1 MTDWN
6 AKDTDIQ
13 DQDILAL
20 ANLTDNSP
28 LRWHCNSDPRLRL
41 SGDTVAKHSQRV
53 QMMCHSLAAHL
64 GHDLTRSDLL
74 FAALHHDAAEA
85 VVGDMPGP
93 AKERFHDLADEYA
106 SAERRVLIE
115 MGLTWK
121 LTRLES
127 DMLHL
132 ADKLDAY
139 LWARHCKAADTDEW
153 RRAESKLWARAKA
166 LGAQAWLQERLDRGV
181 E

>member
-1 MTDWN
+1 LDSACNHPARLRGVGGMTP
-6 AKDTDIQ
+6 
-13 DQDILAL
+13 
-20 ANLTDNSP
+20 DNSP
-28 LRWHCNSDPRLRL
+28 LRWHCHPNPLLRL
-41 SGDTVAKHSQRV
+41 SGDTVAKHARRV
-53 QMMCHSLAAHL
+53 QIMCHGLAAWI

-93 AKERFHDLADEYA
+93 AKERFPVLAAAYEYA
-106 SAERRVLIE
+106 ESQVLKE
-115 MGLTWK
+115 MGLTWN

-127 DMLHL
+127 DMLCFC
-132 ADKLDAY
+132 DKLDAY
-139 LWARHCKAADTDEW
+139 LWARHCQAADTDEW

-166 LGAQAWLQERLDRGV
+166 LGAQAWLQERLDRGM